1 MSLHTQKD
9 HYAAIEDVHVN
20 LENRNHAFDEYGYGP
35 LNPKEPSDD
44 FWKQKA
50 KVFKTTIEEA
60 KKSRCGNCAAFN
72 QSKEIMK
79 RIADGL
85 GPVGNVVAEKADL
98 GFCETFKFKCAAERT
113 CDAWLVN
120 GPINEGLMDYLPS
133 ADSVYAFGRNA
144 ADTATFGGAKY
155 ASAAAQ
161 YAAKNTASALGY
173 GKGTTFKKELDQEKE
188 KLARDDI
195 KNPQAAAAGDIA
207 GYAAM
212 AVAPEIPVIGRTI
225 GSAIGAGEKAAK
237 VPYYLGLAKKAVG
250 LEEEVD
256 VRGKT
261 LYRGNKSESS
271 NNPLGTYLTTDKDF
285 ASGYGNVSSH
295 KIPEDSKILD
305 MDNDDNA
312 KVWHPFHGTKHFN
325 PKNLPSEKI
334 GLFGILG
341 AHKGDYDGDA
351 ELYQSHR
358 DRITNAGYDGVSLS
372 HGMGKGH
379 TRVFMFN
386 KKNIKEDM
394 TAGSGQIAGLGVGP
408 QGEPGR
414 PAQMMP
420 MVKRAKRG
428 TFGKWD
434 TFEVSSDRFHK
445 IKEEKRKGSHW
456 RKYLDGDDYYHDIRE
471 YANHPKTKNK
481 PIILQ
486 DERTG
491 AMTFARY
498 GKQ

>member
-1 MSLHTQKD
+1 
-9 HYAAIEDVHVN
+9 
-20 LENRNHAFDEYGYGP
+20 
-35 LNPKEPSDD
+35 
-44 FWKQKA
+44 
-50 KVFKTTIEEA
+50 
-60 KKSRCGNCAAFN
+60 
-72 QSKEIMK
+72 MK
-79 RIADGL
+79 RYK
-85 GPVGNVVAEKADL
+85 VVRKEQVD
-98 GFCETFKFKCAAERT
+98 
-113 CDAWLVN
+113 
-120 GPINEGLMDYLPS
+120 EGLMDYLPS

-173 GKGTTFKKELDQEKE
+173 GKGTTYNKELEQEKE

-207 GYAAM
+207 GYAAL
-212 AVAPEIPVIGRTI
+212 AFAPELPVVGRAI

-250 LEEEVD
+250 LEEE
-256 VRGKT
+256 
-261 LYRGNKSESS
+261 
-271 NNPLGTYLTTDKDF
+271 
-285 ASGYGNVSSH
+285 
-295 KIPEDSKILD
+295 
-305 MDNDDNA
+305 
-312 KVWHPFHGTKHFN
+312 
-325 PKNLPSEKI
+325 
-334 GLFGILG
+334 
-341 AHKGDYDGDA
+341 
-351 ELYQSHR
+351 
-358 DRITNAGYDGVSLS
+358 
-372 HGMGKGH
+372 
-379 TRVFMFN
+379 
-386 KKNIKEDM
+386 M

-420 MVKRAKRG
+420 MIKRAKRG

-445 IKEEKRKGSHW
+445 IKEQKRKGTHW
-456 RKYLDGDDYYHDIRE
+456 RKYLEEDDYYHDIRE